1 MSYLIIPAIDT
12 DNTKPKWLKTHPN
25 SKFMITEAISG
36 IDIDQHFD
44 KVYFVFHSS
53 YKNYNFQNGL
63 QEELAKLFKAESSF
77 LFLDELTKSQP
88 ETVYAAITKW
98 NLPLDQF
105 VFVKDADNYFTTRDR
120 KLNIVDN
127 QILYYDLKNFIGSDL
142 KNKCYIKFTKENVI
156 TNVVEKNIIS
166 STFSIGGYG
175 FQTAD
180 KFCKYFNK
188 LPASNSSI
196 YMSNIF
202 FEMML
207 NGEHVYANEGIEY
220 LDWGTD
226 SSWREY
232 INQYKTIFL
241 DIDGVLVENTSAHFP
256 PGIGHG
262 TPLSNNIA
270 HIKNLVASKKVKI
283 ILTTSR
289 PESYR
294 DITTNELINLGIPI
308 DTLIMGLP
316 HCQRIV
322 VNDFAPTN
330 PYPAC
335 SAINIPRNSNN
346 LHEYLR

>member
-1 MSYLIIPAIDT
+1 MSYLIIPAIDSE
-12 DNTKPKWLKTHPN
+12 NARPKWLKTHPN

-36 IDIDQHFD
+36 IDVDQYFD
-44 KVYFVFHSS
+44 HVFFIFHSS
-53 YKNYNFQNGL
+53 YKNYNFTTGL
-63 QEELAKLFKAESSF
+63 HTELEKTFKTKSTF
-77 LFLDELTKSQP
+77 LFLDEITKSQP
-88 ETVYAAITKW
+88 ETVYAAITTG
-98 NLPLDQF
+98 NLPLDEF
-105 VFVKDADNYFTTRDR
+105 IFIKDADNYFTTKDK
-120 KLNIVDN
+120 KLNITDN
-127 QILYYDLKNFIGSDL
+127 QILYYDLKNFTGSDL
-142 KNKCYIKFTKENVI
+142 KNKCYIKFTKENII

-180 KFCKYFNK
+180 KFCKYFSK
-188 LPASNSSI
+188 LPSSTAPI

-207 NGEHVYANEGIEY
+207 NGEHVYANEGIDY
-220 LDWGTD
+220 LDWGTNLA
-226 SSWREY
+226 WENY
-232 INQYKTIFL
+232 INEYKTIFV

-256 PGIGHG
+256 PGIGFG
-262 TPLSNNIA
+262 NPLLNNIS
-270 HIKNLVASKKVKI
+270 HITHMIQTNKVKI

-294 DITTNELINLGIPI
+294 EITVNELTKLGIPT
-308 DTLIMGLP
+308 DNLIMGLP
-316 HCQRIV
+316 HCQRIII
-322 VNDFAPTN
+322 NDFAPTN